1 MVDEIHPD
9 QVPVTG
15 RTVVHRLPGRG
26 THDRRLI
33 EAILDEAFI
42 CHVGLVID
50 GQPYVIPMNYGRGG
64 DRIYL
69 HGHRESRM
77 LRHLAAGAEVCVS
90 VTVLDGLV
98 LARSACEHSVN
109 YRSVVLFGVAHL
121 VTDEAE
127 RLEALRCITDHFVP
141 GRWAEAREPGA
152 HELRE
157 VVVVSIP
164 VDEASAKVRD
174 EPPKDGEGAGSG
186 PWVGV
191 IPIQLVAGTP
201 VASPSVPPGILPP
214 LFDRERRAR
223 PG

>member
-1 MVDEIHPD
+1 MVEERNADR
-9 QVPVTG
+9 VPVTS
-15 RTVVHRLPGRG
+15 RTEVRRLPGRG

-42 CHVGLVID
+42 CHVGLVIE
-50 GQPYVIPMNYGRGG
+50 GQPYVIPMNYGRRG
-64 DRIYL
+64 DRLYL

-77 LRHLAAGAEVCVS
+77 LRHLADGAEVCVS
-90 VTVLDGLV
+90 VTLLDGLV
-98 LARSACEHSVN
+98 LARSSCEHSVN

-127 RLEALRCITDHFVP
+127 RLEALRCITNHFVP
-141 GRWAEAREPGA
+141 GRWTEAREPGA

-174 EPPKDGEGAGSG
+174 EAPNDGGGTGSG
-186 PWVGV
+186 PWVGI
-191 IPIQLVAGTP
+191 IPIQLTAGTP
-201 VASPSVPPGILPP
+201 IPSPSVSPGLLPP
-214 LFDRERRAR
+214 PFDRHRRAR